1 MAHAHPRLSALRAL
15 LVLAGA
21 LTLSACG
28 GGAKTT
34 QNPVTS
40 GGPPPAYTGPAPATA
55 DVQAF
60 KINVWDNLKANNRC
74 GSCHVAGGQAPQFVR
89 QDDVNLAYQA
99 ASGIVSLS
107 SPRDSRMVQKV
118 AGGHNCWLA
127 STDACADILTTWITA
142 WAGATAG
149 GGVTGVVLKAPV
161 IKDPGASKSYPSS
174 PALFASTVH
183 PVVEQY
189 CSRCHTSTAAA
200 AQSPFFASSDV
211 DEAYAAARTKIN
223 LDQPALSRL
232 VVRLRTEFHNC
243 WSDCAANASTME
255 AAIQAF
261 ANQVPVT
268 QVSSSLVYSKALR
281 LPDGLVASGGN
292 RYSGNVIGLWE
303 FKTGSGSIA
312 YDTSGVEP
320 ALNLNISGDVSW
332 VGGWGINVRS
342 GKAQGS
348 TTASKKLHDMIKA
361 TGEYSI
367 EAWVAPGNVAQED
380 ARIVAYSGGTTA
392 RNFTLGQT
400 LYSYDFF
407 NRSTQTNSNGDP
419 KLTTSAADEDLQ
431 ATLQHVVVTVDP
443 VRGRRIYVNGEYT
456 GDADPAPGGTI
467 TDWDDTFAFVL
478 GNEVSGTEQFQGVFR
493 LVAVYNRVLTDQ
505 QIQTNF
511 SAGVGEKFYLLF
523 SVSHLVNVPQAYIM
537 FEVSQF
543 DSYSYLFDKPTFI
556 SLDAT
561 ARPGSIPIAG
571 MRIGVNGAE
580 AAVGQAYRTLDTTI
594 TDSQYGPLGQPLA
607 NVGTVI
613 ALEKGPDT
621 DEFFLTFDVLG
632 THQNVR
638 LDPAPLTPA
647 APADVQRPSDV
658 GLRVF
663 DELNATMSELTG
675 VSATDPGV
683 AATYATI
690 KQSLPTI
697 ETIDTFVS
705 AHPVAVAQLSIQ
717 YCNALVENPTARA
730 QYFPGFDF
738 SAAPATAFAPAG
750 RTIVLDALVGRM
762 LRANVATEP
771 DAAGVRS
778 DIDALITRLASCGGG
793 ACATDRTETV
803 VKASCAA
810 LLGSAATLLH

>member
-1 MAHAHPRLSALRAL
+1 MKTEHPRLSVFRAL
-15 LVLAGA
+15 LIAAGA
-21 LTLSACG
+21 LVLSACG
-28 GGAKTT
+28 GGAETT
-34 QNPVTS
+34 PNPVTS
-40 GGPPPAYTGPAPATA
+40 GGSAATYTGPAPATA

-74 GSCHVAGGQAPQFVR
+74 GQCHVAGGQAPTFVR

-99 ASGIVSLS
+99 ANGIVTRS

-127 STDACADILTTWITA
+127 SNDACADILTTWITA
-142 WAGATAG
+142 WAGVTAG
-149 GGVTGVVLKAPV
+149 GGVTGVVLKAPA
-161 IKDPGASKSYPSS
+161 IKDPGASKSFPAS
-174 PALFASTVH
+174 PALFATTVH
-183 PVVEQY
+183 PVLEQY
-189 CSRCHTSTAAA
+189 CSRCHTSTAASSQA
-200 AQSPFFASSDV
+200 PFFASGDV
-211 DEAYAAARTKIN
+211 DEAYAAAKVKIN
-223 LDQPALSRL
+223 LDQPALSRV

-243 WSDCAANASTME
+243 WSDCAANADAME
-255 AAIQAF
+255 AAVQAF

-268 QVSSSLVYSKALR
+268 QVASSLVYSKALR

-292 RYSGNVIGLWE
+292 RYSGNMIGLWE
-303 FKTGSGSIA
+303 FKTGSGSVA

-320 ALNLNISGDVSW
+320 ALNLNITGDVAW
-332 VGGWGINVRS
+332 VGGWGLNVRS

-348 TTASKKLHDMIKA
+348 TTASRKLHDLIKA

-380 ARIVAYSGGTTA
+380 ARIVSYSGGTTT
-392 RNFTLGQT
+392 RNFMLGQT

-407 NRSTQTNSNGDP
+407 NRSTRTNTAGDP

-431 ATLQHVVVTVDP
+431 ATLQHVVVTFDP
-443 VRGRRIYVNGEYT
+443 VRGRRVYVNGVDT
-456 GDADPAPGGTI
+456 GDADPAPGGAL

-478 GNEVSGTEQFQGVFR
+478 GNEVSGTEPFQGVFR
-493 LVAVYNRVLTDQ
+493 LVAVYNRVLTEP

-511 SAGVGEKFYLLF
+511 QAGVGEKFYLLF
-523 SVSHLVNVPQAYIM
+523 SISHLVNVPQAYIL

-556 SLDAT
+556 SLDPA
-561 ARPGSIPIAG
+561 AKPGSIPIAG
-571 MRIGVNGAE
+571 LRIGVNGAE
-580 AAVGQAYRTLDTTI
+580 ADVGQAYRTLDTAI
-594 TDSQYGPLGQPLA
+594 TDSLYGPLGQPLA
-607 NVGTVI
+607 TVGTVI
-613 ALEKGPDT
+613 ALEKGPDA

-638 LDPAPLTPA
+638 LDAVPLAPAP
-647 APADVQRPSDV
+647 PADVQRAPDV

-663 DELNATMSELTG
+663 DELNATMAELTG
-675 VSATDPGV
+675 ISEQDPGV

-697 ETIDTFVS
+697 ETVDTFVS

-717 YCNALVENPTARA
+717 YCNALVENPTARS

-738 SAAPATAFAPAG
+738 NAAPAVAFAPAS
-750 RTIVLDALVGRM
+750 RAIVLDALVGRM
-762 LRANVATEP
+762 LRTNVATEP
-771 DAAGVRS
+771 DAAGVRG
-778 DIDALITRLASCGGG
+778 DLDGLITRLSSCGG
-793 ACATDRTETV
+793 ACAADRTETV